1 MVCMVFSNNELP
13 PCDGFNNMT
22 KMRLRIF
29 IICIAIIFL
38 KYPDPVSGANII
50 FPWRSTSVFVPS
62 GQSFHILYNNIN
74 SLTIDSVILSGQFNR
89 IALSIDSV
97 ETGRFV
103 YDHYTGLSVNNRIW
117 VNVPGLTPVELYD
130 LFIHT
135 GGEIHSSPGSV
146 KVLDGFNSSHT
157 LIHIT
162 DLHLSRQWV
171 GTPEEG
177 YAKELELFSGFVK
190 VANIINPDFILIT
203 GDNIMEYTMFD
214 ADSTGWGG
222 TVIYDP
228 EKRPLTEE
236 KYKNLF
242 YGAEDFSGVYGLD
255 APAFLIPGNHDFH
268 GIPADEHHMKAEQWN
283 RHMGK
288 RFHGF
293 TFAGTRVIL
302 ADDSLGDRFGEIPK
316 SAPMSGLQGR
326 VHEEFLKKN
335 GAGKVRIL
343 AQHTHNNI
351 DTGFLDRNNINIL
364 LNGHN
369 HSPHQGLVGTTP
381 TLNIR
386 PGVVCRSGEI
396 NNWEERL
403 GFFRIIYIDGDKYDY
418 TPPLRFCEDPTVHHS
433 ALKLNLTLDFK
444 EPNDG
449 TSRSNIAV
457 IKNNFPA
464 DMPGCK
470 IRFIMKKGAFE
481 VLGGTIIQI
490 FHTDNFSILD
500 VLADVRSNEQAE
512 VEILPIK

>member
-1 MVCMVFSNNELP
+1 MKF
-13 PCDGFNNMT
+13 
-22 KMRLRIF
+22 RILVV
-29 IICIAIIFL
+29 ICITYILF
-38 KYPDPVSGANII
+38 KCPDTVSGGNIV

-62 GQSFHILYNNIN
+62 GQSFYILYNNIN
-74 SLTIDSVILSGQFNR
+74 SLPVDSVILRGQFNR
-89 IALSIDSV
+89 VTLSIDSV
-97 ETGRFV
+97 EIGRFV
-103 YDHYTGLSVNNRIW
+103 YDHYTGVSVNNKIW
-117 VNVPGLTPVELYD
+117 VNVPDRAPVELYD

-135 GGEIHSSPGSV
+135 GGEIHRSPKSV
-146 KVLDGFNSSHT
+146 KVLDGFNGSHK

-177 YAKELELFSGFVK
+177 YAKELELFNGFVK
-190 VANIINPDFILIT
+190 VANIIDPDFILIT

-228 EKRPLTEE
+228 VKRPLTEE

-242 YGAEDFSGVYGLD
+242 YGADEFSGIYGLD
-255 APAFLIPGNHDFH
+255 APAFLIPGNHDYH
-268 GIPADEHHMKAEQWN
+268 GIPADEHQMKAEQWN

-302 ADDSLGDRFGEIPK
+302 ADDSLGDRIKENSKP
-316 SAPMSGLQGR
+316 APLSGSQGR
-326 VHEEFLKKN
+326 IHEEFLQEN
-335 GAGKVRIL
+335 GAGKLRIL

-351 DTGFLDRNNINIL
+351 DTGFLNRNNINIL

-369 HSPHQGLVGTTP
+369 HSPHEELIGYTP
-381 TLNIR
+381 TLSMR

-403 GFFRIIYIDGDKYDY
+403 GFFRIIYINDNEYEF
-418 TPPLRFCEDPTVHHS
+418 TPPLRFCKDPTVHHS
-433 ALKLNLTLDFK
+433 QLKLNLTLDLK

-449 TSRSNIAV
+449 TSRNNVAL
-457 IKNNFPA
+457 IKNDFPS

-470 IRFIMKKGAFE
+470 IRFIMKKGDYN
-481 VLGGTIIQI
+481 VKGGLIKQH
-490 FHTDNFSILD
+490 FHTDQYSIID
-500 VLADVRSNEQAE
+500 VLADVKSNETAKI
-512 VEILPIK
+512 EILPRREDIR